1 MAPPMLDNPLMFAE
15 AYDKGD
21 SNNNS
26 LRNEI
31 TRSDM
36 KTLKV

>member
-1 MAPPMLDNPLMFAE
+1 MAPPMLDNPLIFAE

-26 LRNEI
+26 LRKEI
-31 TRSDM
+31 IRSDL
-36 KTLKV
+36 KTIKV